1 MRGAH
6 DCPGHVRYTLESRAL
21 PTPYTLDRTGLP
33 YRLTGVAAN
42 RTHTLT
48 LATRPGTPR
57 DARRGRD
64 SVYAVYRHGRRH
76 RAPMCV
82 CVALRD
88 GRWDPHESRD
98 QLICAVPNSFLRQ
111 LSGEAEQRARR
122 DAPVGGTGPRA
133 SGSPPRPP
141 RFALCGFAPPDRCA
155 MIVRCT
161 EMPLLA
167 IFAGGNHGLPIAR
180 GQEPFL
186 CLSRLGILSC
196 GGFVQGAF
204 PL

>member
-1 MRGAH
+1 MCG
-6 DCPGHVRYTLESRAL
+6 TLEPCSTDTVHARPDRATI
-21 PTPYTLDRTGLP
+21 PP
-33 YRLTGVAAN
+33 YRCCGEPDAHADA
-42 RTHTLT
+42 RD
-48 LATRPGTPR
+48 ATRHTPR
-57 DARRGRD
+57 RARGET
-64 SVYAVYRHGRRH
+64 VYAVYTVRPTPRTDVRLC
-76 RAPMCV
+76 RSS
-82 CVALRD
+82 VALRD

-122 DAPVGGTGPRA
+122 GVTRPWDRVRA

-141 RFALCGFAPPDRCA
+141 RPALCGFAPPDRCA